1 MAKRFTP
8 NCPGSIR
15 KATTIDVALHAVE
28 VRVDGAHSGIFTIYE
43 DISDRKRT
51 ADALKQSDL
60 RSRTLFEHVSDP
72 IFIFD
77 KANNYFL
84 DCNSAV
90 QRIYGYTREELQEM
104 TPYDLHPPEDYVK
117 VHENIA
123 VANVDTPNTYVHLA
137 KDGRRMDVEILSDD
151 IQWGGRLAWIS
162 IVRDITERNRAEA
175 ELRGAKADAEDATAA
190 KSGFLA
196 NMSHEIRTPMN
207 AIMGMTD
214 LTLDTKLDSEQR
226 DYLQTARDASE
237 SLLALIDDI
246 LDFSKIEAGK
256 LELEILDFSLR
267 DTVENAVKTLAI
279 RAQEKDLELAVDV
292 PDSVVGDPERLRQII
307 VNLVGNAIKFTE
319 VGEIEVST
327 KLDVLESAEV
337 ALRFTVRDTG
347 VGIEEEKLASIFES
361 FSQADVSTTRQ
372 YGGTGLGLAISSQLA
387 DRMGGHMW
395 VESTFGEGTSF
406 HFIAR
411 FGMQENPVE
420 TSQDRGSAELVGVD
434 ALVVDDNATNRRI
447 LANLLENW
455 GLRATVADGAEEAI
469 TKLTESGELGTPFR
483 LVLLDGRMPGVDGFE
498 LAERIMA
505 DDRFR
510 DAELMMLTS
519 AGAPGD
525 AARCREL
532 GISSY
537 LTKPVPQTDLW
548 DALCSIVGTEDVA
561 GPQLVTQ
568 QSLRAAR
575 GSLHV
580 LLAEDNPV
588 NVKLASRLLEKRGHN
603 VVVAGNGR
611 SSRPTAGG
619 GSLRRRVDGRADAGD
634 GRLRGDCGDPLTGSR
649 RGWSCADHRCHC
661 PRHGGRHAALP
672 RRWHG

>member
-1 MAKRFTP
+1 LP
-8 NCPGSIR
+8 SSC
-15 KATTIDVALHAVE
+15 
-28 VRVDGAHSGIFTIYE
+28 
-43 DISDRKRT
+43 
-51 ADALKQSDL
+51 
-60 RSRTLFEHVSDP
+60 
-72 IFIFD
+72 
-77 KANNYFL
+77 
-84 DCNSAV
+84 
-90 QRIYGYTREELQEM
+90 
-104 TPYDLHPPEDYVK
+104 
-117 VHENIA
+117 
-123 VANVDTPNTYVHLA
+123 
-137 KDGRRMDVEILSDD
+137 
-151 IQWGGRLAWIS
+151 
-162 IVRDITERNRAEA
+162 
-175 ELRGAKADAEDATAA
+175 
-190 KSGFLA
+190 
-196 NMSHEIRTPMN
+196 
-207 AIMGMTD
+207 
-214 LTLDTKLDSEQR
+214 
-226 DYLQTARDASE
+226 
-237 SLLALIDDI
+237 
-246 LDFSKIEAGK
+246 
-256 LELEILDFSLR
+256 
-267 DTVENAVKTLAI
+267 
-279 RAQEKDLELAVDV
+279 
-292 PDSVVGDPERLRQII
+292 

-347 VGIEEEKLASIFES
+347 VGIQEEKLSSIFES

-387 DRMGGHMW
+387 DRMGGRMW
-395 VESTFGEGTSF
+395 VESTYGEGTSF

-411 FGMQENPVE
+411 FGVQENPVE
-420 TSQDRGSAELVGVD
+420 TPQDRGSAELVGVD

-469 TKLTESGELGTPFR
+469 TKLTEAGELGTPFR

-548 DALCSIVGTEDVA
+548 DALCAIVGTEDGA
-561 GPQLVTQ
+561 DPQLVTQ
-568 QSLRAAR
+568 HSLRAAR
-575 GSLHV
+575 DSLHI

-611 SSRPTAGG
+611 EALDLLRAEGPFDVVLMDVQMPVMDGFEATAEIRSREAAEGGHVPIIGVTAY
-619 GSLRRRVDGRADAGD
+619 AMAGD
-634 GRLRGDCGDPLTGSR
+634 MQ
-649 RGWSCADHRCHC
+649 RCLDVGMDDYLSK
-661 PRHGGRHAALP
+661 PFIAKDLFALIEKHGED
-672 RRWHG
+672 

>member
-1 MAKRFTP
+1 
-8 NCPGSIR
+8 
-15 KATTIDVALHAVE
+15 
-28 VRVDGAHSGIFTIYE
+28 
-43 DISDRKRT
+43 
-51 ADALKQSDL
+51 
-60 RSRTLFEHVSDP
+60 
-72 IFIFD
+72 
-77 KANNYFL
+77 
-84 DCNSAV
+84 
-90 QRIYGYTREELQEM
+90 
-104 TPYDLHPPEDYVK
+104 
-117 VHENIA
+117 
-123 VANVDTPNTYVHLA
+123 
-137 KDGRRMDVEILSDD
+137 
-151 IQWGGRLAWIS
+151 
-162 IVRDITERNRAEA
+162 
-175 ELRGAKADAEDATAA
+175 
-190 KSGFLA
+190 
-196 NMSHEIRTPMN
+196 MN

-256 LELEILDFSLR
+256 LELELLDFSLR
-267 DTVENAVKTLAI
+267 DSVENAVKTLAI
-279 RAQEKDLELAVDV
+279 RAQEKDLELAVGFAVDV

-387 DRMGGHMW
+387 DRMGGRMW

-434 ALVVDDNATNRRI
+434 ALVVDDNATNRKEPRQPARELGI
-447 LANLLENW
+447 A
-455 GLRATVADGAEEAI
+455 GYGGRRRRRGDHQAYRGGRARYPRSGSCFWTVACRG
-469 TKLTESGELGTPFR
+469 LTGSSSRSASWLTI
-483 LVLLDGRMPGVDGFE
+483 
-498 LAERIMA
+498 AS
-505 DDRFR
+505 R

-611 SSRPTAGG
+611 EALDLLQAEGPFDVVLMDVQMPVMDGFEATAEIRSREAAEGGHVPIIGVTAH
-619 GSLRRRVDGRADAGD
+619 AMAGD
-634 GRLRGDCGDPLTGSR
+634 MQ
-649 RGWSCADHRCHC
+649 RCLDVGMDDYLSK
-661 PRHGGRHAALP
+661 PFIAKDLFALIEKHGED
-672 RRWHG
+672 